1 MTDPAVTRSAETHE
15 VRPEL
20 VERVREWIAADPD
33 AEDRDTLERLVAA
46 GDEEELDRRFAHPL
60 EFGTAGLRGP
70 EMAGPAGMNRLSVRR
85 TTQGVVAWLAAT
97 GADLE
102 RGVVVGRDARHGSER
117 FNDEVVRVLLGAG
130 VVVWEMP
137 RPLPTPLVS
146 YAVRALGAV
155 AGIMI
160 TASHN
165 PPLDNGYKLYGP
177 DASQIIPPHDA
188 TVQDG
193 ARRAGPAILGDRDDP
208 RHHVIG
214 APVLD
219 AYRDH
224 LVARFAVPG
233 GSDLAVAYT
242 PLHGVGGRLATEMLA
257 AAGFS
262 RVAVVESQFVPDPA
276 FPTLVFP
283 NPEEP
288 GALDLAMARADEVGA
303 DLVIANDPDADR
315 LGAAVRGPAG
325 WRVLLGDEIGWLLGS
340 HLLATATGPDDVVAT
355 SVVSSTMLA
364 AMAERAGVRCV
375 TTLTGFKWIAKAAG
389 TGVLRFGYEEALGF
403 AVDPLVADKD
413 GVSAAL
419 ALCRLAHDL
428 AREGRTLL
436 DRLDDLERDY
446 GVHAIDHR
454 SWRVEGDHARE
465 RLRDAYEG
473 LRDAPPS
480 VVGAATVR
488 EVADLARGW
497 RGLPPTTGLV
507 LVLDD
512 ARVVVRPSGTEPKLK
527 AYVEVTAAPSL
538 ALVEHRAAAHV
549 RAAAILDELSERLDL
564 SSPDPRSPA

>member
-1 MTDPAVTRSAETHE
+1 MTGV

-20 VERVREWIAADPD
+20 AERVAAWIAADPD
-33 AEDRDTLERLVAA
+33 PEDRATLARLLAN
-46 GDEEELDRRFAHPL
+46 GDEAELDRRFAHPL

-85 TTQGVVAWLAAT
+85 ATQGVVAWLAAT
-97 GADLE
+97 GADVE

-130 VVVWEMP
+130 VAVWEMP
-137 RPLPTPLVS
+137 RPLPTPFVS
-146 YAVRALGAV
+146 YCVRALGAV
-155 AGIMI
+155 AGVMI

-165 PPLDNGYKLYGP
+165 PPADNGYKLYGP

-188 TVQDG
+188 VVQDA
-193 ARRAGPAILGDRDDP
+193 ARRAGPATLGERGDP
-208 RHHVIG
+208 RHHVIE
-214 APVLD
+214 AALLD
-219 AYRDH
+219 AYREH
-224 LVARFAVPG
+224 LVARFAVAG
-233 GSDLAVAYT
+233 GSDLGVAYT
-242 PLHGVGGRLATEMLA
+242 PLHGVGGQPATELLA

-262 RVAVVESQFVPDPA
+262 RVAVVDAQFAPDPA
-276 FPTLVFP
+276 FPTLAFP

-303 DLVIANDPDADR
+303 SLVIANDPDADR
-315 LGAAVRGPAG
+315 LGAAVRGPGG

-340 HLLATATGPDDVVAT
+340 QLLATATGPDDVVAT
-355 SVVSSTMLA
+355 SIVSSTMLA
-364 AMAERAGVRCV
+364 AMAARAGVRCV

-389 TGVLRFGYEEALGF
+389 SGVLRFGYEEALGF

-413 GVSAAL
+413 GLSAAL

-454 SWRVEGDHARE
+454 SWRIEGDDAPA
-465 RLRDAYEG
+465 RLRAAYEG
-473 LRDAPPS
+473 LRDAPPTHL
-480 VVGAATVR
+480 GASPVD

-507 LVLDD
+507 LVVADG
-512 ARVVVRPSGTEPKLK
+512 RVVVRPSGTEPKLK
-527 AYVEVTAAPSL
+527 VYVEVTAPPSP
-538 ALVEHRAAAHV
+538 ALVAHRAAARA
-549 RAAAILDELSERLDL
+549 RAAAILDELSDRLAP
-564 SSPDPRSPA
+564 SPPGTRSPA

>member
-1 MTDPAVTRSAETHE
+1 MSGEVDPALAQ
-15 VRPEL
+15 
-20 VERVREWIAADPD
+20 RVAAWVAADPD
-33 AEDRDTLERLVAA
+33 REDRATLERLVAEGGEA
-46 GDEEELDRRFAHPL
+46 ELDRRFAHPL

-85 TTQGVVAWLAAT
+85 ATQGVVAWLASS
-97 GADLE
+97 GADVG
-102 RGVVVGRDARHGSER
+102 RGVVVGRDARRGSER

-130 VVVWEMP
+130 VTVWEMP

-146 YAVRALGAV
+146 YAVRALGAA

-165 PPLDNGYKLYGP
+165 PPTDNGYKLYGP
-177 DASQIIPPHDA
+177 DASQIIAPHDA
-188 TVQDG
+188 VVQDA
-193 ARRAGPAILGDRDDP
+193 ARRAGPAVLGERGDP
-208 RHHVIG
+208 RHHVIEP
-214 APVLD
+214 ALLD
-219 AYRDH
+219 AYRAH

-242 PLHGVGGRLATEMLA
+242 PLHGVGGQLAIELLA

-262 RVAVVESQFVPDPA
+262 RVAVVDAQFAPDPA
-276 FPTLVFP
+276 FPTLAFP

-303 DLVIANDPDADR
+303 RVVIANDPDADR
-315 LGAAVRGPAG
+315 LGSAVRGPEG

-340 HLLATATGPDDVVAT
+340 QLLTTATSPDDVVAT
-355 SVVSSTMLA
+355 SIVSSTMLA
-364 AMAERAGVRCV
+364 AMAARAGVRCV
-375 TTLTGFKWIAKAAG
+375 TTLTGFKWIAKSAG
-389 TGVLRFGYEEALGF
+389 AGVLRFGYEEALGF

-413 GVSAAL
+413 GLSAAL

-454 SWRVEGDHARE
+454 SWRVDGDDARE
-465 RLRDAYEG
+465 RLRTAYDA
-473 LRDAPPS
+473 LRDAPPVHLGGS
-480 VVGAATVR
+480 PVI
-488 EVADLARGW
+488 EVADLTRGW

-507 LVLDD
+507 LMVDD
-512 ARVVVRPSGTEPKLK
+512 GRVVVRPSGTEPKLK
-527 AYVEVTAAPSL
+527 AYVEVTAPPSSAL
-538 ALVEHRAAAHV
+538 AAARAAARA
-549 RAAAILDELSERLDL
+549 RAAAMLDELSERLAL
-564 SSPDPRSPA
+564 SPRGPRSPA